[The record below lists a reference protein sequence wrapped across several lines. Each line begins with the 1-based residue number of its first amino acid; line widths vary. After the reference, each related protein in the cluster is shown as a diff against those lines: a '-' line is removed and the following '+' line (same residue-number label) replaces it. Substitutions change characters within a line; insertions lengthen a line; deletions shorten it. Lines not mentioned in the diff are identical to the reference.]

1 MDCFNWPIKGPQLV
15 ELIGISVWWCVI
27 CEWTLKFLFFSTGGG
42 RGQFEEDAAD
52 GASDSKWDIQRQ
64 QHQNT

>member
-1 MDCFNWPIKGPQLV
+1 MGSSLV
-15 ELIGISVWWCVI
+15 ELVCAVLFRMGIKNVSI
-27 CEWTLKFLFFSTGGG
+27 FSTGGG

-52 GASDSKWDIQRQ
+52 GARNSQWDVQRQ